1 VSAAE
6 PDARVKVLYF
16 AGSGRSGTTIINN
29 IVGQL
34 EGAFAAGELRFLWDR
49 GVVENRLCGCGRPF
63 HDCPTWTTVM
73 KTAFPGVG
81 PDGRGGEAPDPQAI
95 AGRLISRLRLRQLPT
110 MLARKVIGRRAAAV
124 HADDEALERVYAATA
139 QCTGAEVIL
148 DSSKL
153 PGYGLLLADLPGI
166 DLYVLHILRDPRA
179 VTFSWRRTKLTHDGV
194 GDDDVMQRL
203 AVWKVPLVWLAENL
217 ATALLWARK
226 RDRYIRVPYEQFVAQ
241 PQESMAAVARL
252 VGLDPAG
259 LPFETPTTVRLA
271 PTHSVAGNPNRHDS
285 GTITLRHDLEWVS
298 AMPARE
304 KAVVTALAAP
314 GLLAFGYGLSP
325 SGSRRTS

>member
-1 VSAAE
+1 MSGPTDHSAG
-6 PDARVKVLYF
+6 PGRVKVLYF

-34 EGAFAAGELRFLWDR
+34 DGAFAAGELRFLWDR
-49 GVVENRLCGCGRPF
+49 GVVENRLCGCGQTF
-63 HDCPTWTTVM
+63 HDCPTWSAVM
-73 KTAFPGVG
+73 GKAFPDGDE
-81 PDGRGGEAPDPQAI
+81 PDAAGI
-95 AGRLISRLRLRQLPT
+95 AGRLLARLRLRQLPA
-110 MLARKVIGRRAAAV
+110 MIARKAVGRRAAPP
-124 HADDEALERVYAATA
+124 HPDDETLTRTYAALAET
-139 QCTGAEVIL
+139 TGAQVVL

-203 AVWKVPLVWLAENL
+203 AVWKVPLVWLAENA
-217 ATALLWARK
+217 ATALLWARR
-226 RDRYIRVPYEQFVAQ
+226 RDRYVRVPYEQFVAEPRQ
-241 PQESMAAVARL
+241 AMAAVARL

-285 GTITLRHDLEWVS
+285 GTITLRPDLEWVE

-304 KAVVTALAAP
+304 KLAVTALAAP
-314 GLLAFGYGLSP
+314 GLLGFGYGL
-325 SGSRRTS
+325 GRHGRRPPR

>member
-1 VSAAE
+1 MSGPAYR
-6 PDARVKVLYF
+6 PQSPARVKVLYF

-34 EGAFAAGELRFLWDR
+34 DGAFAAGELRFLWDR

-63 HDCPTWTTVM
+63 HDCPTWSAVM
-73 KTAFPGVG
+73 GKAFADGTE
-81 PDGRGGEAPDPQAI
+81 PDAAGI
-95 AGRLISRLRLRQLPT
+95 AERLLSRLRLRRLPA
-110 MLARKVIGRRAAAV
+110 MMARKVVGRRAAPA
-124 HADDEALERVYAATA
+124 HPDDDALTRTYAALAET
-139 QCTGAEVIL
+139 TGARVVL

-203 AVWKVPLVWLAENL
+203 AVWKVPLVWLAENA
-217 ATALLWARK
+217 ATALLWARR
-226 RDRYIRVPYEQFVAQ
+226 RDRYIRVPYEQFVAE
-241 PQESMAAVARL
+241 PQAAMSAVARL

-285 GTITLRHDLEWVS
+285 GTITLRHDLEWVT
-298 AMPARE
+298 AMPVRE
-304 KAVVTALAAP
+304 RLTVSALAAP
-314 GLLAFGYGLSP
+314 GLLAFGYRLAGSTHRS
-325 SGSRRTS
+325 SG

>member
-1 VSAAE
+1 
-6 PDARVKVLYF
+6 
-16 AGSGRSGTTIINN
+16 
-29 IVGQL
+29 
-34 EGAFAAGELRFLWDR
+34 
-49 GVVENRLCGCGRPF
+49 
-63 HDCPTWTTVM
+63 M
-73 KTAFPGVG
+73 
-81 PDGRGGEAPDPQAI
+81 
-95 AGRLISRLRLRQLPT
+95 
-110 MLARKVIGRRAAAV
+110 
-124 HADDEALERVYAATA
+124 YAATA
-139 QCTGAEVIL
+139 PCTGSEVIL

-166 DLYVLHILRDPRA
+166 DLYVLHIMRDPRA

-203 AVWKVPLVWLAENL
+203 AVWKVPLVWLAENA

-226 RDRYIRVPYEQFVAQ
+226 RDRYIRVPYEEFVAR

-285 GTITLRHDLEWVS
+285 GTITLRHDLEWVT

-314 GLLAFGYGLSP
+314 GLLAFGYGLSQPNSGPYPP
-325 SGSRRTS
+325 S